1 MPQGA
6 ENLLLTAFP
15 DLTDAQRVRCSKP
28 PEIELRLPAGRQ
40 LQRFERINL
49 AKAFSAK
56 VTLSED
62 GSTITAISFGAKA
75 PTVVKTASSKDTIT
89 GLLTDFNEYY
99 VAGKGVTDEGKSVL
113 VHDDQLTE
121 DINNKAY
128 GTDGN
133 TAQDQRALSDAR

>member
-1 MPQGA
+1 MLEASEIDSGYP
-6 ENLLLTAFP
+6 L
-15 DLTDAQRVRCSKP
+15 DASSN
-28 PEIELRLPAGRQ
+28 G
-40 LQRFERINL
+40 FERINL

-75 PTVVKTASSKDTIT
+75 PTVVKTASSKNTIT
-89 GLLTDFNEYY
+89 GLLTDFNKYY
-99 VAGKGVTDEGKSVL
+99 VAGKGVTDEASL
-113 VHDDQLTE
+113 LAHDDQLTE

-133 TAQDQRALSDAR
+133 TAQDQRACPTPR